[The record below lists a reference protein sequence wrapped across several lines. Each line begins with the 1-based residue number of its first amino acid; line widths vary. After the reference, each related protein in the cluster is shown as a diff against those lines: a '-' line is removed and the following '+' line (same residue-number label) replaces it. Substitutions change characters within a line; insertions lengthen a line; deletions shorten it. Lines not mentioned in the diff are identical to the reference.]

1 VILLTAKLQEFVP
14 LGSSMSTRLNGT
26 SFLISKRKDEKIL
39 GYEYDYEDNST
50 YLDTE
55 QTEFPI
61 EREKSEKI
69 SPFVEELESIADPV
83 KLYLREIGNIPLL
96 TRQNEVS
103 LAKEIERG
111 ENIIIQAL
119 LQSRSTIQAIAAMGE
134 KINDE
139 PELTA
144 DFFECSEDIAEG
156 NLGSKREEIIETI
169 NETIDLSAKLRRIP
183 QRKKNSTI
191 QKQLT
196 VRIVRSFRELNIIP
210 AEKEKIIND
219 LFVRLD
225 HLEDLHKAKEKTLLR
240 QKQTR
245 DKKVKQRLIQRT
257 KILNEKI
264 KIYRKDLGLDLQ
276 ALRDVVQ
283 AISAGENIRDRA
295 KRELVAANLRLVVSI
310 AKKYLG
316 CNLQFLD
323 LIQEGNLGLMRAVEK
338 FDYRKGFKFSTYAT
352 WWIRQAITRSIADQA
367 RTIRI
372 PVHMVETIN
381 KLNKISRDLIK
392 EVGREP
398 TQEEVAKKMDV
409 TTEKV
414 RKIIKVA
421 LEPVSLSTP
430 LREDEDSY
438 LGDFLEDNILPSPP
452 ELVIHINLREQ
463 IDKSLDTLTFREAEV
478 LRMRFGIGD
487 GNEHTL
493 EEVGQRFRVTR
504 ERIRQIEAKALRS
517 LKNSR
522 RARKLKSFASDYFE
536 VNDKRKHL

>member
-1 VILLTAKLQEFVP
+1 MKTKPQEFAP
-14 LGSSMSTRLNGT
+14 LGISMSTRLNET
-26 SFLISKRKDEKIL
+26 SFFISKRKDEKIP
-39 GYEYDYEDNST
+39 GFEYDFEDLST
-50 YLDTE
+50 YLDTD
-55 QTEFPI
+55 QTEFSL
-61 EREKSEKI
+61 ETEKSEKI
-69 SPFVEELESIADPV
+69 SPLVEELESIADPV
-83 KLYLREIGNIPLL
+83 KLYLREMGNIPLL

-103 LAKEIERG
+103 LAKQIERG
-111 ENIIIQAL
+111 ENIIIQAML
-119 LQSRSTIQAIAAMGE
+119 TSRATIQTIIAMGE
-134 KINDE
+134 KIKDE
-139 PELTA
+139 PELTGE
-144 DFFECSEDIAEG
+144 FFDCGEDIAEG
-156 NLGSKREEIIETI
+156 NLESKREEIIETI
-169 NETIDLSAKLRRIP
+169 DETLDLSTKLRRIP
-183 QRKKNSTI
+183 QSKKNAATR
-191 QKQLT
+191 KQLT
-196 VRIVRSFRELNIIP
+196 ARLLRSFRALNILP
-210 AEKEKIIND
+210 AEKEKIINY
-219 LFVRLD
+219 LCVRLD
-225 HLEDLHKAKEKTLLR
+225 HIDELHKAKEKTILR

-245 DKKVKQRLIQRT
+245 DKKAKQRLIQR
-257 KILNEKI
+257 KRILDEKI
-264 KIYRKDLGLDLQ
+264 KIHRKEFGLDLQ
-276 ALRDVVQ
+276 GLREVVQ
-283 AISAGENIRDRA
+283 AISIGENIRDRA

-352 WWIRQAITRSIADQA
+352 WWIRQAITRAIADQA

-381 KLNKISRDLIK
+381 KLNKISRELIK

-452 ELVIHINLREQ
+452 DMVIHVNLREQ
-463 IDKSLDTLTFREAEV
+463 IDKALDTLTFREAEV

-522 RARKLKSFASDYFE
+522 RARKLKSFASDYLE
-536 VNDKRKHL
+536 MIEKRKRL